1 MQVAYVNIDLV
12 KNGITEA
19 LCVAK
24 KGYKTIR
31 GRIKNGIFKSS
42 GLYKDAIQIFDYD
55 YSMSFMLSLVIMF
68 EPDVDELIDLM
79 NYCLKNKLYF
89 TADTIKTEIECRD
102 GDFETCR
109 LKRIEGLAAYLWFMK
124 ALGIQNVPAI
134 ILSRTDNVVG
144 IIGDNVDKF
153 LFVKP
158 SKYWTEQ

>member
-19 LCVAK
+19 LHVAK

-79 NYCLKNKLYF
+79 HYCLKNKLYF

-102 GDFETCR
+102 GTY
-109 LKRIEGLAAYLWFMK
+109 G
-124 ALGIQNVPAI
+124 
-134 ILSRTDNVVG
+134 S
-144 IIGDNVDKF
+144 
-153 LFVKP
+153 
-158 SKYWTEQ
+158 

>member
-1 MQVAYVNIDLV
+1 
-12 KNGITEA
+12 
-19 LCVAK
+19 
-24 KGYKTIR
+24 
-31 GRIKNGIFKSS
+31 
-42 GLYKDAIQIFDYD
+42 
-55 YSMSFMLSLVIMF
+55 MSFMLSLVIMF

-124 ALGIQNVPAI
+124 ARGIQNVPTI